1 MTPAIVENKEKK
13 REKYLMKKRC
23 KMELHY
29 THFRCHLCFGGEVG
43 KTWRQSHEVDDAPT
57 NWMRNGYARAGPQLR
72 YL

>member
-1 MTPAIVENKEKK
+1 MTPAIVENTEEKK

-43 KTWRQSHEVDDAPT
+43 KPGGEAMKLMMRQQIGCVMVTREPGH
-57 NWMRNGYARAGPQLR
+57 N
-72 YL
+72 